1 VSLAER
7 NAQFA
12 RAVLPPVWRV
22 GGVRLAPFTIAH
34 ALALTRLGSPF
45 LSPGGVGGASSA
57 SPINSPSP
65 SNSPITDIVLA
76 LYICAAGEAESGKL
90 KAEIGAPLERAS
102 RLLASGLPWHW
113 RLRAI
118 ALHWLCRSRPER
130 LLIWATLFACYVDSA
145 AADAPPTYGGG
156 GRPLGSSL
164 YSILL
169 HRLRADCGF
178 THAAALALPLAHVLH
193 AVSTLNEL
201 NGWKETVNEVEQ
213 AVIDEIKKESREQKA
228 ES

>member
-7 NAQFA
+7 NDQFA

-34 ALALTRLGSPF
+34 ALALTRLRSPF
-45 LSPGGVGGASSA
+45 LCPGS
-57 SPINSPSP
+57 SP
-65 SNSPITDIVLA
+65 SNSPITDLTLA
-76 LYICAAGEAESGKL
+76 LHICAAGEAESGKL

-113 RLRAI
+113 KLRAI

-178 THAAALALPLAHVLH
+178 THAEALALPLAHVLH

-213 AVIDEIKKESREQKA
+213 AVIDEIKRESGKQKS
-228 ES
+228 EN